1 MLFCAEIEYIDNEGK
16 YRETYMEAPHLSNV
30 LDVCKFKQRTI
41 VRICR
46 VPQDI
51 RRTYHRVGHII

>member
-16 YRETYMEAPHLSNV
+16 HHETYIQAPHLSNV

-51 RRTYHRVGHII
+51 RRTYHRG

>member
-16 YRETYMEAPHLSNV
+16 YHETYIDAPHLFNI

-46 VPQDI
+46 VPQDSQ
-51 RRTYHRVGHII
+51 RTYHRV